1 MGRLNSWTG
10 PMGVEG
16 GAVDG
21 GHGGGDGSGGVVGL
35 GGCRGWAGGRK
46 KDWNCWDWLGRRLA
60 RVVAGNEG
68 GRRGRCVEGK
78 TASLVARMATESA
91 RRATRHRDWSQG
103 VGGDP
108 PAKTRGKGGGGV
120 ESPAMD
126 DPGNGK
132 NHPR

>member
-1 MGRLNSWTG
+1 MGGFNSWTG

-21 GHGGGDGSGGVVGL
+21 EHRGSDGSGGVARL
-35 GGCRGWAGGRK
+35 GGCRGRAWGRK
-46 KDWNCWDWLGRRLA
+46 KDRNCWDWLDRRLA

-91 RRATRHRDWSQG
+91 RRATRNRDWSQR

-108 PAKTRGKGGGGV
+108 ASKDRGKVGGRV

-126 DPGNGK
+126 DTGNGK